1 VLVSLVCGT
10 LLGLLIGWVV
20 LPFVTVTQQAA
31 VPFPPVVVEVPWAAI
46 AVLEL
51 ASALALVATLFVL
64 TRVMR
69 RSGLG
74 SVLRM
79 GED

>member
-1 VLVSLVCGT
+1 MFVSLVAGT

-31 VPFPPVVVEVPWAAI
+31 VPFPPVVVEIPWPAI
-46 AVLEL
+46 VALEVVSAV
-51 ASALALVATLFVL
+51 ALVATLFVL

-74 SVLRM
+74 SALRM